1 MERRFTP
8 ALFSCPAGSAKGQ
21 GIADNHAAFVRSLAS
36 RAIDGRRRV
45 MGKLIRGPASRRT
58 FVAASAIAIL
68 ALAIP
73 SVLEA
78 PAAAAAAATPFDG
91 DIAAF
96 YRARG
101 GAPLWFAPGAGN
113 AAQQLVQLLAS
124 AQADHLNPRRY
135 NVRALE
141 RAIAEARSGSP
152 AAIPRAEAML
162 SAAFVTFADDQKHDP
177 GVGIIYVDRELRPTP
192 PSARELL
199 TAASQSGSLPDY
211 IQQMGWMNPIYAKLR
226 QAIASRLYSNAA
238 QYRLLQ
244 LNLERARALP
254 AGKSR
259 YVIVNP
265 PAARLYM
272 YENGQVVD
280 SMRVVAGRPDP
291 IAQTPMMNA
300 FVRFVAL
307 NPYWNSP
314 PDITSRKLAPTILKE
329 GRAYF
334 TKRGYDLVDH
344 FGPDARVLDPMSVD
358 WKAVA
363 AGRVQ
368 VNLRQRPGP
377 ANSMGR
383 MKFMFPNTQGIW
395 LHDTPEKEKI
405 EDAGRLES
413 NGCVRLEDAPRFARW
428 LFDGHAPKTQG
439 ARPEQKVDLPA
450 PVPIYLTYLTA
461 VPSGTSIVYFDDF
474 YGKDRAQAR
483 QFAAR

>member
-1 MERRFTP
+1 
-8 ALFSCPAGSAKGQ
+8 
-21 GIADNHAAFVRSLAS
+21 
-36 RAIDGRRRV
+36 
-45 MGKLIRGPASRRT
+45 MGKLARGARPLNALLV
-58 FVAASAIAIL
+58 FGLAAAVPL
-68 ALAIP
+68 AGRGT
-73 SVLEA
+73 S
-78 PAAAAAAATPFDG
+78 AAAAAAEPALDS

-101 GAPLWFAPGAGN
+101 GAPLWFAANSGA
-113 AAQQLVQLLAS
+113 AAQQLVSLLAT

-135 NVRALE
+135 NVKALTRAVD
-141 RAIAEARSGSP
+141 EARAGGS
-152 AAIPRAEAML
+152 AVSRAEVML
-162 SAAFVTFADDQKHDP
+162 SEAFVAYARDQKHDP
-177 GVGIIYVDRELRPTP
+177 GGIIYVDPQLKPTP
-192 PSARELL
+192 PSAAELL
-199 TAASQSGSLPDY
+199 GAAARAPSLADY
-211 IQQMGWMNPIYAKLR
+211 VQNMGWMNPIYAKLR
-226 QAIASRLYSNAA
+226 AAIASRLYRSDAE
-238 QYRLLQ
+238 RRILD

-254 AGKSR
+254 SGNGR

-291 IAQTPMMNA
+291 VAQTPMMNA
-300 FVRFVAL
+300 FIRYVAL

-344 FGPDARVLDPMSVD
+344 FGPDAHVLNPMSVD
-358 WKAVA
+358 WRAVA

-377 ANSMGR
+377 ANSMGK
-383 MKFMFPNTQGIW
+383 MKFMFPNAQGIW

-405 EDAGRLES
+405 EDAARLQS
-413 NGCVRLEDAPRFARW
+413 NGCVRLEAAPRLERW
-428 LFDGHAPKTQG
+428 LFNGRPPSPKG
-439 ARPEQKVDLPA
+439 AGPEQKVNLPQMV
-450 PVPIYLTYLTA
+450 PVYITYLTA

-474 YGKDRAQAR
+474 YGKDRMESR
-483 QFAAR
+483 RFAALF

>member
-1 MERRFTP
+1 VKTFRFLTLGVAAASALSALPIAFPSPP
-8 ALFSCPAGSAKGQ
+8 ATA
-21 GIADNHAAFVRSLAS
+21 AS
-36 RAIDGRRRV
+36 RA
-45 MGKLIRGPASRRT
+45 
-58 FVAASAIAIL
+58 
-68 ALAIP
+68 P
-73 SVLEA
+73 SY
-78 PAAAAAAATPFDG
+78 DS

-101 GAPLWFAPGAGN
+101 GAPLWFAPNSGD
-113 AAQQLVQLLAS
+113 AAQKLLMLLTTAR
-124 AQADHLNPRRY
+124 ADGLNPGRY
-135 NVRALE
+135 NAKGVA
-141 RAIAEARSGSP
+141 RAIDAVRRGEPGAVQSGEMVLSQALTAYARDTRHDPRIGIVYVDSELKPEPPSP
-152 AAIPRAEAML
+152 AALLRD
-162 SAAFVTFADDQKHDP
+162 AAAAPSLAD
-177 GVGIIYVDRELRPTP
+177 YVEK
-192 PSARELL
+192 
-199 TAASQSGSLPDY
+199 
-211 IQQMGWMNPIYAKLR
+211 MGWMNPIYGQLR
-226 QAIASRLYSNAA
+226 LALTSRIYRTD
-238 QYRLLQ
+238 QERRLLA

-254 AGKSR
+254 SGKGR
-259 YVIVNP
+259 YVIVNA

-280 SMRVVAGRPDP
+280 SMRVVAGRPDL

-300 FVRFVAL
+300 FIRYVAL

-344 FGPDARVLDPMSVD
+344 FGPNAHVLNPMSVD

-383 MKFMFPNTQGIW
+383 MKFMFPNAQGIW
-395 LHDTPEKEKI
+395 LHDTPEQEKI
-405 EDAGRLES
+405 DEAARLQS

-428 LFDGHAPKTQG
+428 LFNGRAPKPQG
-439 ARPEQKVDLPA
+439 AKPEQKVNLPA
-450 PVPIYLTYLTA
+450 PVPLYLTYLTA

-474 YGKDRAQAR
+474 YGRDRAALR
-483 QFAAR
+483 HFALL

>member
-1 MERRFTP
+1 MRRFRRGARP
-8 ALFSCPAGSAKGQ
+8 LNAFFLAG
-21 GIADNHAAFVRSLAS
+21 
-36 RAIDGRRRV
+36 
-45 MGKLIRGPASRRT
+45 
-58 FVAASAIAIL
+58 VA
-68 ALAIP
+68 
-73 SVLEA
+73 V
-78 PAAAAAAATPFDG
+78 AAAAVPLLSGTVPASAAVAAPSSDG

-96 YRARG
+96 YRSRA
-101 GAPLWFAPGAGN
+101 GAPLWFSPKAGA
-113 AAQQLVQLLAS
+113 AAQQLLSLLVT
-124 AQADHLNPRRY
+124 AQADHLNPKRY
-135 NVRALE
+135 NVKALTRAVVN
-141 RAIAEARSGSP
+141 ARSGDP
-152 AAIPRAEAML
+152 GALQRADAML
-162 SAAFVTFADDQKHDP
+162 SEAFVAYARDQRHDP
-177 GVGIIYVDRELRPTP
+177 GGIIYVDPELRPTP
-192 PSARELL
+192 PSASELL
-199 TAASQSGSLPDY
+199 TAAARAPSLSDY
-211 IQQMGWMNPIYAKLR
+211 VQQMGWMNPIYAKLR
-226 QAIASRLYSNAA
+226 AAIAAHVFRTDAERRQLE
-238 QYRLLQ
+238 

-254 AGKSR
+254 AGNGR

-300 FVRFVAL
+300 YIRYIAL

-344 FGPDARVLDPMSVD
+344 FGPDAHVLNPMSVD
-358 WKAVA
+358 WRAVA

-377 ANSMGR
+377 ANSMGK
-383 MKFMFPNTQGIW
+383 MKFMFPNAQGIW

-405 EDAGRLES
+405 EDAARLQS
-413 NGCVRLEDAPRFARW
+413 NGCVRLEAAPRLASW
-428 LFDGHAPKTQG
+428 LFNGRPPSPKG

-450 PVPIYLTYLTA
+450 PVPLYITYLTA

-474 YGKDRAQAR
+474 YGKDRTEAR
-483 QFAAR
+483 RFAGLF